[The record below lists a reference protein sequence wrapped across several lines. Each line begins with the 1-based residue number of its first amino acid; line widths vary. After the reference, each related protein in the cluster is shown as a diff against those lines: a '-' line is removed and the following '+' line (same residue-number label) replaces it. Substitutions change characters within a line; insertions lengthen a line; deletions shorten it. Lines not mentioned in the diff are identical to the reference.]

1 MSNIRWMLLFWCVGT
16 GMLLHAQEVL
26 TLRQC
31 IDRAIE
37 QSFLVEQ
44 GKLGAETAA
53 IDYTQARHAR
63 YPNFSGSTNVGWN
76 FGRTIDPTTNTFNT
90 ETFFN
95 NGFNLSTGAVLY
107 NGGRINNNVALTKTN
122 LKASLEDLEQAR
134 RDIVLNVSTVYLNL
148 LFAKEN
154 REIAV
159 VQLQQS
165 RDQLE
170 LLEKQIRVGNRPEN
184 DRFDLEAQ
192 IAENNQRL
200 IQAENNIR
208 LQILSLKQL
217 LRIELSR
224 DIDIASPATSP
235 DIMTDP
241 DLITFEE
248 LFASALD
255 REPAVQAALLRI
267 KSAELS
273 RKIAHAEALPNVSV
287 FGGARTNYS
296 NRGVRIGEPTLSLL
310 TIPATFGGQQGI
322 LTIPQQIP
330 NIQESP
336 YFEQFNDN
344 ISYFVGLNLN
354 IPIYSNYAI
363 KGGQQRAKI
372 NMQQSQLGY
381 EQSVENLK
389 ITVGQALTDA
399 RVAKSQYQAAQQS
412 LEAQRNLYNNTLKR
426 FEAGTSNTFEL
437 ARIKALMDSAVYNEV
452 ISRYDYVFRVKIL
465 DFYLGIPIEAGL

>member
-1 MSNIRWMLLFWCVGT
+1 M
-16 GMLLHAQEVL
+16 
-26 TLRQC
+26 
-31 IDRAIE
+31 
-37 QSFLVEQ
+37 
-44 GKLGAETAA
+44 
-53 IDYTQARHAR
+53 
-63 YPNFSGSTNVGWN
+63 
-76 FGRTIDPTTNTFNT
+76 
-90 ETFFN
+90 
-95 NGFNLSTGAVLY
+95 
-107 NGGRINNNVALTKTN
+107 
-122 LKASLEDLEQAR
+122 
-134 RDIVLNVSTVYLNL
+134 
-148 LFAKEN
+148 
-154 REIAV
+154 
-159 VQLQQS
+159 
-165 RDQLE
+165 
-170 LLEKQIRVGNRPEN
+170 
-184 DRFDLEAQ
+184 
-192 IAENNQRL
+192 
-200 IQAENNIR
+200 
-208 LQILSLKQL
+208 
-217 LRIELSR
+217 
-224 DIDIASPATSP
+224 
-235 DIMTDP
+235 
-241 DLITFEE
+241 
-248 LFASALD
+248 
-255 REPAVQAALLRI
+255 LRI

-296 NRGVRIGEPTLSLL
+296 NRGIRIGEPTVSLL
-310 TIPATFGGQQGI
+310 SIPASFGGEQGI

-372 NMQQSQLGY
+372 NMQRSQLGY
-381 EQSVENLK
+381 DQSVENLK